1 MPRKYE
7 KVQELLP
14 TVKALV
20 KEGYTQQQ
28 IAEQLGLGGKGDVK
42 ELLSL
47 YVNSASASLF
57 SIVSPPQ

>member
-20 KEGYTQQQ
+20 EEGYTQQQ
-28 IAEQLGLGGKGDVK
+28 IAEQLGLGGGRGCKRTLESGTK
-42 ELLSL
+42 ERT
-47 YVNSASASLF
+47 AGCTKTAR
-57 SIVSPPQ
+57 P

>member
-28 IAEQLGLGGKGDVK
+28 IAEQLGLGGKGVVK
-42 ELLSL
+42 EFLS
-47 YVNSASASLF
+47 
-57 SIVSPPQ
+57 I